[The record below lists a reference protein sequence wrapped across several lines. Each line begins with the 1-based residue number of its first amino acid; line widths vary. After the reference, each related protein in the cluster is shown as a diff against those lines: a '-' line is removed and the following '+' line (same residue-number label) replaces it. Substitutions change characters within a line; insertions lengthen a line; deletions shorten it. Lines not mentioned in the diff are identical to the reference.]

1 MLPEKEKARL
11 LLELLTEGALV
22 AMNHSEAVKRKS
34 EGSALTVGKTYVNL
48 PNSIT
53 FLRILLIPVFVWLF
67 SESSQDRALVAGLVF
82 AGAAFTDFLDGYLAR
97 RSGQITNLGKLLD
110 PVADKLL
117 VASGLILLVQFQ
129 RVAVWLAIVMIARE
143 MIVTGARAVA
153 AKEGFVVPADS
164 LGKFKVVGQIG
175 GILCLILQGV
185 WVQIEDLLSHVGT
198 GLLYVALFFSL
209 LSGWRYLIQI
219 FKKISPQYW

>member
-1 MLPEKEKARL
+1 MNQSEGVKEK
-11 LLELLTEGALV
+11 
-22 AMNHSEAVKRKS
+22 SEQHDVIM
-34 EGSALTVGKTYVNL
+34 EEVYLNL
-48 PNSIT
+48 PNSLT
-53 FLRILLIPVFVWLF
+53 LLRILLIPVFVWFF
-67 SESSQDRALVAGLVF
+67 SESSPDRALAAGLVF
-82 AGAAFTDFLDGYLAR
+82 ACAAFTDFLDGYLAR
-97 RSGQITNLGKLLD
+97 KSGQITNLGKLLD

-143 MIVTGARAVA
+143 LIVTGARVVA

-164 LGKFKVVGQIG
+164 LGKFKVIGQIG

-185 WVQIEDLLSHVGT
+185 WVQSEVPLATIGT
-198 GLLYVALFFSL
+198 GLLYIALFFSIF
-209 LSGWRYLIQI
+209 SGWRYLMQI

>member
-1 MLPEKEKARL
+1 LNFLAKEILGK
-11 LLELLTEGALV
+11 
-22 AMNHSEAVKRKS
+22 MSQSEAVKRKS
-34 EGSALTVGKTYVNL
+34 ERSGLIMGETYLNL

-53 FLRILLIPVFVWLF
+53 LLRILLIPVFVWLF
-67 SESSQDRALVAGLVF
+67 SESSPDRALVAGLVF
-82 AGAAFTDFLDGYLAR
+82 AGAALTDFLDGYLAR

-153 AKEGFVVPADS
+153 AKEGLVVPADT

-185 WVQIEDLLSHVGT
+185 WIDIEDLLSHVGT

-209 LSGWRYLIQI
+209 LSGWRYLIHI

>member
-1 MLPEKEKARL
+1 MNQSELIVKEK
-11 LLELLTEGALV
+11 
-22 AMNHSEAVKRKS
+22 SEQNDVIMGEAY
-34 EGSALTVGKTYVNL
+34 LNL
-48 PNSIT
+48 PNSLT
-53 FLRILLIPVFVWLF
+53 LLRILLIPVFIWFF
-67 SESSQDRALVAGLVF
+67 SESSPDRALAAGLVF
-82 AGAAFTDFLDGYLAR
+82 ACAAFTDFLDGYLAR
-97 RSGQITNLGKLLD
+97 KSGQITNLGKLLD

-143 MIVTGARAVA
+143 MIVTGARVVA

-164 LGKFKVVGQIG
+164 LGKFKVIGQIG

-185 WVQIEDLLSHVGT
+185 WIQSEGPLATIGT
-198 GLLYVALFFSL
+198 GLLYIALFFSL
-209 LSGWRYLIQI
+209 FSGWRYLMQI

>member
-1 MLPEKEKARL
+1 
-11 LLELLTEGALV
+11 
-22 AMNHSEAVKRKS
+22 MNQSEAVKEKS
-34 EGSALTVGKTYVNL
+34 ESNDVILGEAYLNL
-48 PNSIT
+48 PNSLTI
-53 FLRILLIPVFVWLF
+53 LRILLIPVFVWLF
-67 SESSQDRALVAGLVF
+67 SEPSPDRALAAGLVF
-82 AGAAFTDFLDGYLAR
+82 ACAAFTDFLDGYLAR
-97 RSGQITNLGKLLD
+97 KSGQITNLGKLLD

-143 MIVTGARAVA
+143 LLVTGARAVA

-164 LGKFKVVGQIG
+164 LGKFKVIGQIG

-185 WVQIEDLLSHVGT
+185 WVQSEAVMSAIGT
-198 GLLYVALFFSL
+198 GLLYIALFFSIF
-209 LSGWRYLIQI
+209 SGWRYLMQI

>member
-1 MLPEKEKARL
+1 
-11 LLELLTEGALV
+11 
-22 AMNHSEAVKRKS
+22 MNQSETMKKIS
-34 EGSALTVGKTYVNL
+34 EGQPVKMGETYLNL

-53 FLRILLIPVFVWLF
+53 ILRILLIPVFVWIF
-67 SESSQDRALVAGLVF
+67 SDTSPERALIAGLVF
-82 AGAAFTDFLDGYLAR
+82 GGAAFTDFLDGYLAR
-97 RSGQITNLGKLLD
+97 KNGQITNVGKLLD

-143 MIVTGARAVA
+143 LIVSGARAVA

-164 LGKFKVVGQIG
+164 LGKLKVTGQIG

-185 WVQIEDLLSHVGT
+185 WVQMESLLFHTGT
-198 GLLYVALFFSL
+198 ALLYVALFFSL
-209 LSGWRYLIQI
+209 LSGWRYLIHI

>member
-1 MLPEKEKARL
+1 MNQSEVVKEK
-11 LLELLTEGALV
+11 
-22 AMNHSEAVKRKS
+22 SEQHDVIM
-34 EGSALTVGKTYVNL
+34 EEVYLNL
-48 PNSIT
+48 PNSLT
-53 FLRILLIPVFVWLF
+53 LLRILLIPVFVWFF
-67 SESSQDRALVAGLVF
+67 SESSPDRALAAGLVF
-82 AGAAFTDFLDGYLAR
+82 ACAAFTDFLDGYLAR
-97 RSGQITNLGKLLD
+97 KSGQITNLGKLLD

-143 MIVTGARAVA
+143 LVVTGARVVA

-164 LGKFKVVGQIG
+164 LGKFKVIGQIG

-185 WVQIEDLLSHVGT
+185 WVQSEGPLAAIGT
-198 GLLYVALFFSL
+198 GLLYIALFFSL
-209 LSGWRYLIQI
+209 FSGWRYLMQI

>member
-1 MLPEKEKARL
+1 MNQSEVVKEK
-11 LLELLTEGALV
+11 
-22 AMNHSEAVKRKS
+22 SEQNDVIMG
-34 EGSALTVGKTYVNL
+34 EVYLNL
-48 PNSIT
+48 PNSLT
-53 FLRILLIPVFVWLF
+53 LLRILLIPVFVWFF
-67 SESSQDRALVAGLVF
+67 SESSPDRALAAALVF
-82 AGAAFTDFLDGYLAR
+82 ACAAFTDFLDGYLAR
-97 RSGQITNLGKLLD
+97 KSGQITNLGKLLD

-143 MIVTGARAVA
+143 MIVTGARVVA

-164 LGKFKVVGQIG
+164 LGKFKVIGQIG

-185 WVQIEDLLSHVGT
+185 WVQSEGPLATIGT
-198 GLLYVALFFSL
+198 GLLYIALFFSL
-209 LSGWRYLIQI
+209 FSGWRYLMQI

>member
-1 MLPEKEKARL
+1 
-11 LLELLTEGALV
+11 
-22 AMNHSEAVKRKS
+22 MNQSEVVKGKS
-34 EGSALTVGKTYVNL
+34 EGNNIIMGEAYLNL

-53 FLRILLIPVFVWLF
+53 LLRILLIPIFVWLF
-67 SESSQDRALVAGLVF
+67 SESSPDQALTAGLVF

-97 RSGQITNLGKLLD
+97 KSGQITNLGKLLD

-153 AKEGFVVPADS
+153 AKDGFVVPADS
-164 LGKFKVVGQIG
+164 LGKFKVIGQIG

-185 WVQIEDLLSHVGT
+185 WVQSEPVLAAIGT

>member
-1 MLPEKEKARL
+1 MNQSDLVKEKP
-11 LLELLTEGALV
+11 EQ
-22 AMNHSEAVKRKS
+22 N
-34 EGSALTVGKTYVNL
+34 TVIMGEVYFNL
-48 PNSIT
+48 PNSLT
-53 FLRILLIPVFVWLF
+53 LLRILLIPVFVWFF
-67 SESSQDRALVAGLVF
+67 SESSPDRALAAGLVF
-82 AGAAFTDFLDGYLAR
+82 ACAAFTDFLDGYLAR
-97 RSGQITNLGKLLD
+97 KSGQITNLGKLLD

-143 MIVTGARAVA
+143 MIVTGARMVA

-164 LGKFKVVGQIG
+164 LGKFKVIGQIG

-185 WVQIEDLLSHVGT
+185 WIQSEHLLATVGT
-198 GLLYVALFFSL
+198 GLLYIALFFSL
-209 LSGWRYLIQI
+209 FSGWRYLMQI

>member
-1 MLPEKEKARL
+1 MFYNNDIQVE
-11 LLELLTEGALV
+11 
-22 AMNHSEAVKRKS
+22 MNGSEAVKRKS
-34 EGSALTVGKTYVNL
+34 EVSNLFVGETYLNL

-53 FLRILLIPVFVWLF
+53 VLRILLIPVFVWLF
-67 SESSQDRALVAGLVF
+67 SDSNPDRALMAGLVF

-164 LGKFKVVGQIG
+164 LGKLKVIGQIG
-175 GILCLILQGV
+175 GILCLVLQSV
-185 WVQIEDLLSHVGT
+185 WLQVENVLSQAGT

-209 LSGWRYLIQI
+209 LSGWRYLLHI